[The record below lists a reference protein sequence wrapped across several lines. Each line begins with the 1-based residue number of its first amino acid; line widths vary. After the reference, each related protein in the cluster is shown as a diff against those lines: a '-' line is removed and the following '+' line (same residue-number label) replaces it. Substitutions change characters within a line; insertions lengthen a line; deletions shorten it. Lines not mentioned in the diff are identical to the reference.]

1 MAEGTKKKKKS
12 LSSLKKKYTR
22 EKRRLLRQTW
32 EGVLKAVEE
41 NISVVEGVVAAG
53 EDGGEGGGVS
63 YWLGAAGQVR
73 WWAGWEARRDLGA
86 LEGMRMMCV
95 GKLRGLEEGGKGGRG
110 RGVGARGGAV
120 GVDEEEGTGGDGGG
134 GNGELDGGGYGA
146 DQRSGDDDDDEEEDE
161 DEDGEEEEEEEE
173 EDDGAASVASA
184 ASSST
189 SSSSSDGSFDLQ
201 WGDTL
206 QTWAHSLGHA
216 SLKSLKKT
224 EDETLASRQDA
235 PVVLE
240 VMELAKGKGRRK
252 EDGSS
257 IQDGSTSGAVR
268 VVLNTGARM
277 KRDDRRS
284 GEDESGNESKDENGN
299 GNENGGSE
307 DHNAAE
313 TTWYDDF
320 IQFLAG
326 CDRQDAWPEA
336 CEVCDGASVG
346 LGPGQ
351 WDAHLASPEHARRLV
366 RLAKAKT
373 WQSVDAVAGI
383 TKKHN
388 LSVEP
393 KRYTGSQADVE
404 AYVTHVITEDLN
416 AKASAFLIKL
426 IEWQARTKEMD
437 PMNAKR
443 KRRWVCGMRE
453 AAKAVRLGKVRGLIV
468 APNVQ
473 PLEVDRGQDQE
484 HGGGHGQERGQGQ
497 GQGQGQGRAVRQY
510 PVDGILRDAQEHDV
524 PVVFALTRRKMG
536 KLLGQKK
543 SVSIFAL
550 LNVQGAERD
559 FDDLLSSREAE

>member
-1 MAEGTKKKKKS
+1 
-12 LSSLKKKYTR
+12 
-22 EKRRLLRQTW
+22 
-32 EGVLKAVEE
+32 
-41 NISVVEGVVAAG
+41 
-53 EDGGEGGGVS
+53 
-63 YWLGAAGQVR
+63 
-73 WWAGWEARRDLGA
+73 
-86 LEGMRMMCV
+86 
-95 GKLRGLEEGGKGGRG
+95 
-110 RGVGARGGAV
+110 V
-120 GVDEEEGTGGDGGG
+120 GVDEEEGTGGGSGG
-134 GNGELDGGGYGA
+134 GNGEIDGGGYGT
-146 DQRSGDDDDDEEEDE
+146 DQRSDEDDDEEEEE
-161 DEDGEEEEEEEE
+161 DD
-173 EDDGAASVASA
+173 DDGAASVASA

-189 SSSSSDGSFDLQ
+189 SSSSDDSFDLQ

-257 IQDGSTSGAVR
+257 IQDGSTPGAVR

-284 GEDESGNESKDENGN
+284 GEDERGNEREDENGN

-307 DHNAAE
+307 DHIAAE
-313 TTWYDDF
+313 TTWYEDF

-326 CDRQDAWPEA
+326 CDRRDAWPEA

-373 WQSVDAVAGI
+373 WHSVDAVAGI

-416 AKASAFLIKL
+416 AKASAFLVKL

-473 PLEVDRGQDQE
+473 PLEVDRGQDQ
-484 HGGGHGQERGQGQ
+484 
-497 GQGQGQGRAVRQY
+497 GQGQGRAVREY
-510 PVDGILRDAQEHDV
+510 PVDGILRDAQDHDV

-559 FDDLLSSREAE
+559 FDDLLSSREA